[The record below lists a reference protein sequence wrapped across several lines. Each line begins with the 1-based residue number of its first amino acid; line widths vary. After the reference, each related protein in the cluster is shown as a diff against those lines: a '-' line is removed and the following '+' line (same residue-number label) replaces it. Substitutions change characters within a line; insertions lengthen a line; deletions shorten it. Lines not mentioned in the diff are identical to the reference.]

1 MALPRP
7 LLLALVGALVLAVA
21 FFATRVVT
29 GGAEEPA
36 PEGPTATVSA
46 SPTSPA
52 SPASRAPAAAKKRAR
67 DKEPLPR
74 KVAAALRRRKVMVF
88 IFTQPGAADDDATRW
103 ASRALNGR
111 RVAVF
116 RDRLADIGRYKRI
129 VSGVGIAQAPA
140 TVIVGRDRKARVLEG
155 YTDRGT
161 LRQTVRDA
169 LR

>member
-7 LLLALVGALVLAVA
+7 LLLALVGVVVLAA
-21 FFATRVVT
+21 TFFATRVIT
-29 GGAEEPA
+29 GGAEEAA
-36 PEGPTATVSA
+36 PEAPTATISA
-46 SPTSPA
+46 APA
-52 SPASRAPAAAKKRAR
+52 SPAPSPKAAAKKPAR
-67 DKEPLPR
+67 DKDALPR
-74 KVAAALRRRKVMVF
+74 KVAAALRQRKVMVF

-116 RDRLADIGRYKRI
+116 RDRLSDIGKYKRI

-155 YTDRGT
+155 FTDRGT
-161 LRQTVRDA
+161 LRQAVRDA